1 MTARS
6 PLAYRLADLA
16 FDMDLSF
23 PETVALP
30 TVVEVLQKRL
40 AWTAMGVVIE
50 LEQNMG
56 LRDYTKTLCTKGA
69 EAL

>member
-6 PLAYRLADLA
+6 PLADRLADLSIT
-16 FDMDLSF
+16 MGLSL

-40 AWTAMGVVIE
+40 SFTAMGVVVE
-50 LEQNMG
+50 LENNAG
-56 LRDYTKTLCTKGA
+56 LRDYAKGLCATGA

>member
-6 PLAYRLADLA
+6 PLADRLADLA
-16 FDMDLSF
+16 FDMGLTF

-40 AWTAMGVVIE
+40 A
-50 LEQNMG
+50 
-56 LRDYTKTLCTKGA
+56 
-69 EAL
+69 